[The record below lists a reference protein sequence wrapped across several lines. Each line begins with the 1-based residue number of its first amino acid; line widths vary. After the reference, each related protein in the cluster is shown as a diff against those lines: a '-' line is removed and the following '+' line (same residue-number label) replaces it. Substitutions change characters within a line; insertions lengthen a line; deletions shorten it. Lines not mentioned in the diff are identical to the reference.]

1 MSRKRMIDPGVWE
14 DEGFLELTIA
24 AKLLFLGMISQAD
37 DEGRGLASS
46 KSLKAK
52 ILPGENLTTEQVD
65 SLKREIAENLNVDF
79 YSDAEG
85 SREYYALR
93 RWKDYQYIKD
103 SRKSTIPAP
112 SRKGSSGPE
121 AARKR
126 PDPGPTSAP
135 NTIQSNPIQDNTIQG
150 SVNPEK
156 STHRANSDE
165 LGKEKEA
172 EPGAE
177 PPPKQPVTPEV
188 PPEPPR
194 MPAPVG
200 RFAPP
205 GGLLGGILARAAAG
219 KPQPAERH
227 HRSPEEREERGQIR
241 RATGP
246 WKELSP
252 LARGEFKQPLKCP
265 KCGHLTDYFP
275 HRDGDRYN
283 SEVWICSKDSGG
295 CGSKFKGAQWEDRE
309 GKLTPKRSKDTV
321 HIDPDRKAQLTVLP
335 KYREYLEPEEDGPHV
350 EVPRV

>member
-1 MSRKRMIDPGVWE
+1 MARIRTIKPEFWTDPKIVALPVEARLLFVGMLNFSDDHGYQP
-14 DEGFLELTIA
+14 DEPLRIKMQVFPGDNFDVGALLELVV
-24 AKLLFLGMISQAD
+24 QAGLVSRVVSSD
-37 DEGRGLASS
+37 GSNWLHVIKFSKHQKVNHPQPSKFIPGTFPERSRNVPGTFPPEGKGREGNGIEGNGS
-46 KSLKAK
+46 KS
-52 ILPGENLTTEQVD
+52 
-65 SLKREIAENLNVDF
+65 
-79 YSDAEG
+79 G
-85 SREYYALR
+85 S
-93 RWKDYQYIKD
+93 
-103 SRKSTIPAP
+103 
-112 SRKGSSGPE
+112 
-121 AARKR
+121 
-126 PDPGPTSAP
+126 
-135 NTIQSNPIQDNTIQG
+135 
-150 SVNPEK
+150 PEK

-165 LGKEKEA
+165 LGKEKTGPA
-172 EPGAE
+172 EENGVPEQTSGVSPPLA
-177 PPPKQPVTPEV
+177 PPKK
-188 PPEPPR
+188 
-194 MPAPVG
+194 PAPVG

-205 GGLLGGILARAAAG
+205 GGLLGGILSRAAAG

-227 HRSPEEREERGQIR
+227 HRSPEEREERGQIQ

-309 GKLTPKRSKDTV
+309 GKLTPKRSKGAV
-321 HIDPDRKAQLTVLP
+321 HIDPNRKAQLTVLP